1 MDWGR
6 KRFGV
11 ALSDPGRIIAH
22 PLVTLARRAGKR
34 PPIAAL
40 LELIREHDVTGLV
53 VGLPL
58 SPDGEETETTAE
70 VRAFGAALAR
80 RAGLPLDYQDER
92 LTTALALRAARAAGN
107 ALGSNPIPIVV
118 PCHRIVGTSGSS
130 GSRTAPV
137 TASAFNLPV
146 FTCGMEPGVEA
157 KVTWISPLIKSSPGV
172 CRRCAI
178 MLMKYIPISLGL

>member
-92 LTTALALRAARAAGN
+92 LTTALALRAARAAGVRDRDSR
-107 ALGSNPIPIVV
+107 A
-118 PCHRIVGTSGSS
+118 RIDQMAAVAILQLWLDARRPGGPEGTG
-130 GSRTAPV
+130 G
-137 TASAFNLPV
+137 
-146 FTCGMEPGVEA
+146 PGH
-157 KVTWISPLIKSSPGV
+157 G
-172 CRRCAI
+172 
-178 MLMKYIPISLGL
+178 GGG

>member
-11 ALSDPGRIIAH
+11 ALSDPGRIIAQ

-70 VRAFGAALAR
+70 VRAFGEALAR
-80 RAGLPLDYQDER
+80 RAGLPLAYQDER
-92 LTTALALRAARAAGN
+92 LTTALALRAARAAGVKDRDSR
-107 ALGSNPIPIVV
+107 A
-118 PCHRIVGTSGSS
+118 RIDQMAAV
-130 GSRTAPV
+130 
-137 TASAFNLPV
+137 
-146 FTCGMEPGVEA
+146 
-157 KVTWISPLIKSSPGV
+157 
-172 CRRCAI
+172 AI
-178 MLMKYIPISLGL
+178 LQQWLDARAGAAT